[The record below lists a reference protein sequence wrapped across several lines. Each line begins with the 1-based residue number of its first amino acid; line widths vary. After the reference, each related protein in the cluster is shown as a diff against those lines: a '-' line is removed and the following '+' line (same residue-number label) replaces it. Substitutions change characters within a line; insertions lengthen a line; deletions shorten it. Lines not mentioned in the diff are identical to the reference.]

1 MKVLPRIAQ
10 YDLVESI
17 KNTNVEACS
26 DDLSSDRLSSFILRL
41 LKCTVRVFSFRSA
54 KFALPFFPSNVSVC
68 FRGLI
73 ARFGAA
79 PPNQ

>member
-1 MKVLPRIAQ
+1 MSK
-10 YDLVESI
+10 LVVTI
-17 KNTNVEACS
+17 YHQT
-26 DDLSSDRLSSFILRL
+26 DYHLSFLRL

-54 KFALPFFPSNVSVC
+54 KFALPFLPSNVSVC